1 MIITE
6 AHIMPFTANAADDQN
21 GELNAALITQALTGL
36 PPARLAAV
44 ELTQQLLAVQATDKL
59 AAAQLLTLAPE
70 VEAALRQAERVSTL
84 SQQLVS
90 RCLALKP
97 APAGKVP
104 LGF

>member
-1 MIITE
+1 MT
-6 AHIMPFTANAADDQN
+6 HPANAADDQN
-21 GELNAALITQALTGL
+21 GEINTALITQALAGL

-44 ELTQQLLAVQATDKL
+44 ELTQRLIAVQAADKL
-59 AAAQLLTLAPE
+59 DAARLLALAPE

>member
-1 MIITE
+1 ME
-6 AHIMPFTANAADDQN
+6 AHIMTRPANAAADQN
-21 GELNAALITQALTGL
+21 GAINATLITQALTGL
-36 PPARLAAV
+36 PPVQLAAV
-44 ELTQQLLAVQATDKL
+44 ELTQQLLAVQAADKL
-59 AAAQLLTLAPE
+59 EATQLLTLAPE
-70 VEAALRQAERVSTL
+70 IEAALRQAERVSTL